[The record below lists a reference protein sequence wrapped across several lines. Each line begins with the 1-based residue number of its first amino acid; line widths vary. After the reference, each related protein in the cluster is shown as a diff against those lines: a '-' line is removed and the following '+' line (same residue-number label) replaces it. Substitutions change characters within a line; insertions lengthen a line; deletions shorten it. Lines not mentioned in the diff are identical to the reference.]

1 VTPGTYLPLKY
12 LPVFLMLILATVFA
26 FAAIFINR
34 LLAPKKKTPTKLMA
48 YESGNL
54 PSGEVRERFF
64 IGYYVLAILFVV
76 FDVELVFLYPW
87 ALAFN
92 HLSTVGFWGMLF
104 FIILILLGYF
114 YEIKKE
120 ALEWLKKS

>member
-1 VTPGTYLPLKY
+1 MTPGTYLPIKY
-12 LPVFLMLILATVFA
+12 LPVFLMLILATIFSV
-26 FAAIFINR
+26 AAIFINQ
-34 LLAPKKKTPTKLMA
+34 LLSPKKKTAVKLMA

-76 FDVELVFLYPW
+76 FDVELVFLFPW
-87 ALAFN
+87 ALTFN
-92 HLSTVGFWGMLF
+92 SLGFLGFWGMLF
-104 FIILILLGYF
+104 FIFLILLGYF

-120 ALEWLKKS
+120 ALEWLKRS